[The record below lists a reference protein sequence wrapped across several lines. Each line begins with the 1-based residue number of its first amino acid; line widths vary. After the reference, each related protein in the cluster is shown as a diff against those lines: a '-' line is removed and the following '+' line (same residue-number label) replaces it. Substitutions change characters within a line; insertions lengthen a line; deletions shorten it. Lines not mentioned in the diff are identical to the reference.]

1 VLDKY
6 TCDKCGH
13 MFDTPLHE
21 LGCVDV
27 CGIRDDFEYYD
38 WLDAELFKD
47 EEEKDWHHIDLGGMY
62 DDDI

>member
-1 VLDKY
+1 
-6 TCDKCGH
+6 

-38 WLDAELFKD
+38 WLDAELFKE